1 MQTEVFQGLQAGTA
15 VAAAV
20 PYGYSRHGVPMHN
33 FPAACSAG
41 SGSVWKTETQ
51 SPIHYHGHRSSRE
64 RHLAEINV
72 RKHTHTYTWPVYES
86 VKCTMVNVEI
96 NVNVIATVMR
106 IAASMFAN
114 ALNTN
119 RVMHECRLYHWQSLV

>member
-1 MQTEVFQGLQAGTA
+1 
-15 VAAAV
+15 
-20 PYGYSRHGVPMHN
+20 
-33 FPAACSAG
+33 
-41 SGSVWKTETQ
+41 
-51 SPIHYHGHRSSRE
+51 
-64 RHLAEINV
+64 
-72 RKHTHTYTWPVYES
+72 
-86 VKCTMVNVEI
+86 MVNVEI